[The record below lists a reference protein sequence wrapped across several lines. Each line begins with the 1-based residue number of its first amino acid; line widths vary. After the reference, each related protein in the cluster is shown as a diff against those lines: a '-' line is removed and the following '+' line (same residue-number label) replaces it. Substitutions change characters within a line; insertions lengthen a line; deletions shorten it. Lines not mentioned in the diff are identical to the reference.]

1 MPHEQTVVK
10 RHGEALRRAPRK
22 RFPPSREPLDCP
34 SCQGVYLIFDPQGR
48 VAHVGRTT
56 RAKAGLSQRLKAHLA
71 GRSSFVIKY
80 LRNDRSKLRRGY
92 SYAFIEVSPPRIR
105 ALVEAY
111 LTGVLCP
118 QHIGTG
124 ESAVYNEELNLT
136 ALAWEAGWRAER
148 ASHDVAKRR
157 RLAPAR

>member
-1 MPHEQTVVK
+1 MSREQAVV
-10 RHGEALRRAPRK
+10 RRYGERLRRAPRK
-22 RFPPSREPLDCP
+22 RFPPSGERLDCP
-34 SCQGVYLIFDPQGR
+34 SCQGVYLIIDPQGR

-56 RAKAGLSQRLKAHLA
+56 RGRAGLSQRLKAHLA

-80 LRNDRSKLRRGY
+80 LRNDPSKLRRGY

-118 QHIGTG
+118 RHIGTG
-124 ESAVYNEELNLT
+124 EATV
-136 ALAWEAGWRAER
+136 
-148 ASHDVAKRR
+148 
-157 RLAPAR
+157 